1 MRMSMDEHQVVF
13 KADSWMV
20 VESRAEE
27 LGQQAHEYVSET
39 IALGLMLANTYWEHK
54 ALGHDTHLMFEKG
67 PGADSYSRF
76 NVDFKDVDSVLGQPE
91 VNGLPADPFALE
103 LVGVEIDTVQQEAI
117 AHNVQLLGVA
127 NRALAAWFFNV
138 RYMIDVSFAEGSK
151 VFMNHQD
158 NGYIKLEFIDE
169 NQASS

>member
-1 MRMSMDEHQVVF
+1 MSNELYELVF

-20 VESRAEE
+20 VESRAEY
-27 LGQQAHEYVSET
+27 LGQLPHEYVGET
-39 IALGLMLANTYWEHK
+39 IALGLLLANTYWEHK
-54 ALGHDTHLMFEKG
+54 ALGYDTHLMFEKG

-76 NVDFKDVDSVLGQPE
+76 NVDFKDIDATPGQPE
-91 VNGLPADPFALE
+91 VNGLPADPFAAE
-103 LVGVEIDTVQQEAI
+103 QVSVEIDTVQHEAI

-138 RYMIDVSFAEGSK
+138 RHMIDVSFAEGSK

-169 NQASS
+169 NQISN